1 MIYCTEFV
9 ILQSALQLVDKVQQ
23 NGQNISSNEDRANSS
38 VNVLKL
44 AVQEIVQGVE
54 EDNEPE
60 EQLLW
65 SKRIHCTVL
74 YKVLTL
80 HYEESLEKL
89 SVEIIDDFSDGPIE
103 PQKIDSRDA
112 LSSILPPVS
121 LSLYFNIVQQC
132 DWFHFFTEVRLFC
145 NL

>member
-1 MIYCTEFV
+1 MPQFKFKKMRIIVMYIYSITFSS
-9 ILQSALQLVDKVQQ
+9 IQL
-23 NGQNISSNEDRANSS
+23 A
-38 VNVLKL
+38 
-44 AVQEIVQGVE
+44 
-54 EDNEPE
+54 
-60 EQLLW
+60 W

-89 SVEIIDDFSDGPIE
+89 SVKIIDDFSDGPIE

-145 NL
+145 NLQISNPVKHRVVFLLWENSYGVCE

>member
-1 MIYCTEFV
+1 MPQFKFKKVRIIVMYIYSITFSS
-9 ILQSALQLVDKVQQ
+9 IQL
-23 NGQNISSNEDRANSS
+23 A
-38 VNVLKL
+38 
-44 AVQEIVQGVE
+44 
-54 EDNEPE
+54 
-60 EQLLW
+60 W

-80 HYEESLEKL
+80 HYGESLEKL
-89 SVEIIDDFSDGPIE
+89 SVEIIEDFSDGPIE

>member
-1 MIYCTEFV
+1 MPQFKFKKVRIIVMYIYSITFSS
-9 ILQSALQLVDKVQQ
+9 IQL
-23 NGQNISSNEDRANSS
+23 A
-38 VNVLKL
+38 
-44 AVQEIVQGVE
+44 
-54 EDNEPE
+54 
-60 EQLLW
+60 W

-89 SVEIIDDFSDGPIE
+89 SVKIIDDFSDGPIE
-103 PQKIDSRDA
+103 PQKIDSQDA
-112 LSSILPPVS
+112 LSSILSPVS